1 MARGMR
7 RYIDRRIPQTFK
19 IQITS
24 MVDMF
29 VILLVFLLKSYS
41 TSPVIV
47 NPSNELVLPTSTSST
62 DPVDIIK
69 MVVSK
74 KGIFIE
80 DKKVLDFNS
89 QMQVQPKDTDATD
102 PMAIQPLFHELEAKA
117 NLVRT
122 IASVNDKVSFDG
134 KILVQADRDL
144 PYSLLQKVL
153 YTAMLS
159 GYSDVKFA
167 VLSREY

>member
-7 RYIDRRIPQTFK
+7 KYMDRRIPQTFK

-41 TSPVIV
+41 TSPVTV
-47 NPSNELVLPTSTSST
+47 NPTKDLMLPTSTSST
-62 DPVDIIK
+62 EPVDIIK

-80 DKKVLDFNS
+80 DKKIIEFNS
-89 QMQVQPKDTDATD
+89 QLQLPSKDTDATD
-102 PMAIQPLFHELEAKA
+102 PMAIQPLFRELEAKA
-117 NLVRT
+117 NLVRN
-122 IASVNDKVSFDG
+122 IASVNDKVVFDG
-134 KILVQADRDL
+134 KILVQADRDM

-153 YTAMLS
+153 YTAMLT

-167 VLSREY
+167 VLSRD

>member
-1 MARGMR
+1 
-7 RYIDRRIPQTFK
+7 
-19 IQITS
+19 
-24 MVDMF
+24 
-29 VILLVFLLKSYS
+29 
-41 TSPVIV
+41 
-47 NPSNELVLPTSTSST
+47 VLPTSTSST